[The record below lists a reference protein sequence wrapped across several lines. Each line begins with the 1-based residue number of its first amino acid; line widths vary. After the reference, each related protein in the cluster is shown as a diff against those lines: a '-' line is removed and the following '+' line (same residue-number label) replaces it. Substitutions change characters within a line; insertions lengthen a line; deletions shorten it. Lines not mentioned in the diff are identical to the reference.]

1 MASGRSTL
9 CLRQHPR
16 ELPGSAGPPAETPQV
31 WAAGSSPLHQASTGV
46 PACGRLVSKGARSAA
61 VGSTWQSHVPSGACG
76 DSAPRPSQQG
86 MCRSDHQPR
95 PSPQSNDSAMVRHRV
110 MGSLPIQ
117 KVLHFQVETGG
128 PGTGLETASLP
139 WPQRGGLSRVTMWNC
154 QGQRCAHRR
163 VTQAALGTPH
173 SNSLFLPN
181 LEPGRRAPE
190 SQAVRGLTGG
200 RQSQPPT
207 WAAGPRPA

>member
-1 MASGRSTL
+1 
-9 CLRQHPR
+9 
-16 ELPGSAGPPAETPQV
+16 
-31 WAAGSSPLHQASTGV
+31 
-46 PACGRLVSKGARSAA
+46 
-61 VGSTWQSHVPSGACG
+61 
-76 DSAPRPSQQG
+76 

-95 PSPQSNDSAMVRHRV
+95 PSPQSNDSAVVRHRV

-117 KVLHFQVETGG
+117 KDLHFQVETGG

>member
-1 MASGRSTL
+1 MGGREFS
-9 CLRQHPR
+9 PS
-16 ELPGSAGPPAETPQV
+16 PGIDGSAGLWKARV
-31 WAAGSSPLHQASTGV
+31 KGSPVSC
-46 PACGRLVSKGARSAA
+46 CGHFR
-61 VGSTWQSHVPSGACG
+61 GSTWQSHVPSGACG

-95 PSPQSNDSAMVRHRV
+95 PSPQSNDSAVVRHRV

-117 KVLHFQVETGG
+117 KDLHFQVETGG

-139 WPQRGGLSRVTMWNC
+139 WPQRGGLSRVTMC
-154 QGQRCAHRR
+154 QRCAHRR

-181 LEPGRRAPE
+181 LRARRSGASPGGGRASRRPGQRAPALPNALPLSPQTLLSGRGMWWNGG
-190 SQAVRGLTGG
+190 SQH
-200 RQSQPPT
+200 P
-207 WAAGPRPA
+207 AAT